1 MLSEIEMLSDD
12 DNAPIRCNCEFND
25 FLARKLCK
33 AKKLGTIT

>member
-12 DNAPIRCNCEFND
+12 DNAPIRCNCKSND

-33 AKKLGTIT
+33 AKKLVTLI